1 MMLTMKTQI
10 DSKRSSES
18 AEKKDLAILYKRFS
32 FNSQDIIGHLT
43 LDFTSSPRR
52 KNSIDFLK
60 R

>member
-1 MMLTMKTQI
+1 MKTQI